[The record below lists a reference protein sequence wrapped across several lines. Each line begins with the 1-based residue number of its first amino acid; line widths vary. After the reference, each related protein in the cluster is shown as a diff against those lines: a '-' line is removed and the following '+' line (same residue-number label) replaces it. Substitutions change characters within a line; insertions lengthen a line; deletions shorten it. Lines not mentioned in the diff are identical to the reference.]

1 MDTFFQILISGLVV
15 GCIYGLVAIGFTT
28 VYNVTNVVNF
38 AQGESSMLAAFITA
52 TMIIYG
58 FSLLLS
64 ALCGILLV
72 GVLNIIIERVAIR
85 PVGKNVTK
93 GILITIGV
101 SVVLQGLAVVLWGT
115 NAKALPT
122 FSEQQSFAIGNVVIA
137 TQALWVIGTSITLM
151 VGLYFFLTRTYL
163 GRTLRACAMNADT
176 AALMGVPA
184 GMVRGLGF
192 FISGG
197 VGAIAGIIIAPM
209 ALMQYDS
216 GAALG
221 IKGFIACIIGGFG
234 NPIGA
239 ALGGILLGLL
249 EAFASGYISSGMK
262 NAIAFLMLL
271 VFLFIRPGGILGEF
285 DKVKQ

>member
-38 AQGESSMLAAFITA
+38 AQGESSMLGALLTA
-52 TMIIYG
+52 TMITFG

-64 ALCGILLV
+64 AVCGILLV
-72 GVLNIIIERVAIR
+72 GVLNILVERVAIR
-85 PVGKNVTK
+85 PVGKNITK

-115 NAKALPT
+115 NAQALPT
-122 FSEQQSFAIGNVVIA
+122 FSQQQNFNIGNVVVA
-137 TQALWVIGTSITLM
+137 SQALWVIGTSVTLM
-151 VGLYFFLTRTYL
+151 GGLYLFLTRTYL
-163 GRTLRACAMNADT
+163 GRTFRACAMNPDT
-176 AALMGVPA
+176 AALMGIPA
-184 GMVRGLGF
+184 GMIRGLGF
-192 FISGG
+192 FMSGG
-197 VGAIAGIIIAPM
+197 IGAIAGIIIAPM

-234 NPIGA
+234 NPVGA
-239 ALGGILLGLL
+239 ALGGVLLGLL

-285 DKVKQ
+285 DKVKR